1 MIVPLKQVTLFCLEK
16 DKNETLAR
24 LADLGM
30 IHILTDAAA
39 PESPGRTRA
48 HDDAAAAER
57 AVNAIRSAA
66 ALKPGQSHTLAL
78 RKISVRLNGNTPEP
92 VRRANAL
99 ADACCE
105 ASEEADALDKTI
117 ARYAPFGSFDPSL
130 AQNIKKQIGRSVFLF
145 SAPEKMVMPTVED
158 GWVDILFANDSEK
171 TVYGVFIGKSL
182 PEGLDP
188 IALPVE
194 PLDRTRSRFKEAM
207 CRKIKA
213 VEALAAMKSELPVI
227 EEAAKSAAEANSFAL
242 ALEAMKDVGPIAHIT
257 GYVDARKCEKLLEE
271 AREQGWGIF
280 LRDPLPE
287 ENPPTLLEPP
297 KVFRPVLAIF
307 KGLGILPCYTET
319 DISVPFYAFFT
330 IFFAMLIG
338 DAGYGAII
346 LALTVFG
353 HRSLKKKFGVNIP
366 ELAKGALTLFYVFSF
381 ATIAYG
387 LLTATIFGMPQTWLP
402 ASYAALPVVQWF
414 ADMNNVMLLC
424 FLLGAIHLSIAR
436 LWNAVSLFPDTKFL
450 AEIGWTGIVWS
461 MFFIISSLVVKGFQQ
476 PACTI
481 PLLVVSILLTAL
493 FMLHR
498 NELKSNG
505 VSLGMLPL
513 NIISSM
519 GDIISYLRLY
529 AVGLAS
535 VKVAE
540 NFDTMAAGIELP
552 IYAKIPVMLLIL
564 AAGHAINFAMG
575 GLSILVHAVRLNTL
589 EFSGAKGVTWGG
601 YEFQSFTAKK
611 PDSLPE
617 PENALPNGSK
627 A

>member
-1 MIVPLKQVTLFCLEK
+1 MIVPLKKVTLFCLESEK
-16 DKNETLAR
+16 SDTLAR

-30 IHILTDAAA
+30 IHILTDASA

-48 HDDAAAAER
+48 HDDAIAAER
-57 AVNAIRSAA
+57 AVTAIRSAA
-66 ALKPGQSHTLAL
+66 ALGLGKEETLVL
-78 RKISVRLNGNTPEP
+78 RPASIHLHENTPDI
-92 VRRANAL
+92 VRRANEL
-99 ADACCE
+99 ADVCCA
-105 ASEEADALDKTI
+105 ASEEVESLSKTI
-117 ARYAPFGSFDPSL
+117 ARYLPFGSFDPAL
-130 AQNIKKQIGRSVFLF
+130 AQSIKEQTGRSVFLF
-145 SAPEKMVMPTVED
+145 TAPEKMVMPEVED
-158 GWVDILFANDSEK
+158 GCCEILAANHSDK
-171 TVYGVFIGKSL
+171 MVFGVWIGKTL
-182 PEGLDP
+182 PEGLTP
-188 IALPVE
+188 IALPAE
-194 PLDRTRSRFKEAM
+194 PLNQTRKRYLEALT
-207 CRKIKA
+207 RKCKA
-213 VEALAAMKSELPVI
+213 VEALAALKGELSAV
-227 EEAAKSAAEANSFAL
+227 EQAAKSAVEANSFAL
-242 ALEAMKDVGPIAHIT
+242 ALEAMKAVGPIAHIT
-257 GYVDARKCEKLLEE
+257 GYVDARKSETLLDE
-271 AREQGWGIF
+271 ARKREWGMF
-280 LRDPLPE
+280 LRDPIPE

-297 KVFRPVLAIF
+297 KIFRPVLAIF

-338 DAGYGAII
+338 DAGYGALI

-353 HRSLKKKFGVNIP
+353 HRSLKKKFGYNIP
-366 ELAKGALTLFYVFSF
+366 EIAKGAVTLFYIFSI
-381 ATIAYG
+381 ATIVYG
-387 LLTATIFGMPQTWLP
+387 LLTATIFGMPQAWLP
-402 ASYAALPVVQWF
+402 SGYAGLPIVQWF

-424 FLLGAIHLSIAR
+424 FVLGAVHLSIAR

-450 AEIGWTGIVWS
+450 AEIGWTGIIWS
-461 MFFIISSLVVKGFQQ
+461 MFFIISSLVVKGFHQ
-476 PACTI
+476 PSFTI

-552 IYAKIPVMLLIL
+552 LIAKIPVMILIL

-601 YEFQSFTAKK
+601 YEFQSFTAKQQNEI
-611 PDSLPE
+611 SR
-617 PENALPNGSK
+617 PENTIPQKS
-627 A
+627 